1 MNASMADVAVVGAGP
16 YGLSVAAHAAALGLD
31 VVVFGEPMG
40 TWARNMP
47 RGMLLKSEPQNS
59 GLAAPGNSCDFIAF
73 CEINNLPCAR
83 SLPIP
88 VERFVDYGRWFQ
100 RQAVPNLDPSMV
112 TAVRTAGGGFA
123 LELAGGDRARARAVV
138 LAVGVVPFARR
149 PEQLAAFPPA
159 LASHTIDHND
169 FGGFGGRDVTV
180 IGAGQAALETAVLL
194 DEAGARVRL
203 VARADR
209 LRWNGV
215 PLPRRPLRD
224 RLLAPESGLGTGWR
238 TWVYANAPHA
248 VRHLPAAARRHIA
261 RTALG
266 PAGAWWL
273 RDRFVDRVPAL
284 LGYRITDA
292 AADGDRVR
300 LSLTDAGGR
309 THRIDTDH
317 VVCGTGFEVDLR
329 RLSLLDPVLADG
341 LRRDGAAPWLSA
353 HFETSMPGLYAVG
366 LLAKQT
372 FGPGMQFVQGTAF
385 AARRV
390 AAHLART
397 LPRRSVAVPAE
408 AAGTAAAG

>member
-1 MNASMADVAVVGAGP
+1 MADVAVVGAGP
-16 YGLSVAAHAAALGLD
+16 YGLSVAAHTAALGLD

-59 GLAAPGNSCDFIAF
+59 GLAAPGNSHSFVAF
-73 CEINNLPCAR
+73 CEINSLPCAR

-100 RQAVPNLDPSMV
+100 RQAVPHLDPSMV
-112 TAVRTAGGGFA
+112 TAVRTAGGGFV
-123 LELAGGDRARARAVV
+123 LELANGDQARARAVV

-149 PEQLAAFPPA
+149 PEPLAAFPST
-159 LASHTIDHND
+159 LASHTIDHHD
-169 FGGFGGRDVTV
+169 LSGFTGRDVTV
-180 IGAGQAALETAVLL
+180 VGAGQAALETAVLL

-203 VARADR
+203 VARAER

-215 PLPRRPLRD
+215 PVPRRPLRD
-224 RLLAPESGLGTGWR
+224 RVLAPESGLGSGWR
-238 TWVYANAPHA
+238 TWVYANMPHT
-248 VRHLPAAARRHIA
+248 VRRLPGSTRRHIA

-273 RDRFVDRVPAL
+273 RDRFVDRVPTL

-300 LSLTDAGGR
+300 LSLTDADER
-309 THRIDTDH
+309 PHQIDTDH
-317 VVCGTGFEVDLR
+317 VVCGTGFVVDLR
-329 RLSLLDPVLADG
+329 RLPLLDPVLADG
-341 LRRDGAAPWLSA
+341 LRRDGLAPWLSPY
-353 HFETSMPGLYAVG
+353 FETSMPGLYAVG
-366 LLAKQT
+366 LMAKQT

-408 AAGTAAAG
+408 AVRAGAAAR